1 MTAQDDRATSGRPV
15 CYATIFAASFHPPS
29 LALSL
34 ARATLLCENMST
46 HTPSKP
52 CSHRAKPMPPTDHD
66 AILLEVQRFQQ
77 QFVQCHQFL
86 ADNTHRLAE
95 LLREAESRGILLQD
109 GFKLADVG
117 YWLQNIDW
125 QTKFL
130 GIVLA
135 FAQGPSRATLRPL
148 IELYGRDRERMK
160 FEVEILERQ
169 LKHRLA
175 HFAKPDDATVR
186 KAITKNEQRILAVY
200 LHTRAGYGGAALAR
214 FFKVPRTTAYGWLDW
229 FKMLPEG
236 LQAGILAFM
245 DTQAPMMAACQVPAV
260 VPKAAAPKE
269 AGQSGSAAPVAQTA

>member
-1 MTAQDDRATSGRPV
+1 
-15 CYATIFAASFHPPS
+15 
-29 LALSL
+29 
-34 ARATLLCENMST
+34 
-46 HTPSKP
+46 
-52 CSHRAKPMPPTDHD
+52 MPPTDHD

-186 KAITKNEQRILAVY
+186 KAITKNEQRVLAIY

-214 FFKVPRTTAYGWLDW
+214 FFKVPRTTAYGWISW
-229 FKMLPEG
+229 FESLPEG
-236 LQAGILAFM
+236 LREGILAFM
-245 DTQAPMMAACQVPAV
+245 DTQVPVMAACQVPAV
-260 VPKAAAPKE
+260 VPKAAASKE